1 MKHKKFIRLLPLAA
15 SLLLVLL
22 NACSIGQE
30 PEQRL
35 TPTPTMMP
43 TQRQVI
49 LPPTASPVQNTPDPT
64 PTPLLGE
71 LINERTPQPTATPGA
86 LMRAIEESAAQRG
99 FLSTRFLGIRVVD
112 WINFAISI
120 LIALAGYLLGTW
132 LIKHI
137 LPRIAKQTDSEFD
150 DNLLKIVGPKIR
162 WLVTII
168 ILRFAITDRL
178 IFIGDRINQVLRD
191 IFFTLNLSLFV
202 WILWKLYEL
211 TADWHAEKKAADG
224 REDLTPVIQ
233 MGKTF
238 LQILTGIIG
247 VTILLSYFGVN
258 VSTLTAALG
267 IGGFAFSLAA
277 KDTLSDAIAGLI
289 LLIDQPFRVGDR
301 IEIQGVGTWGDVV
314 EIGLRT
320 TRIRTRDNRMVI
332 VPNSIIGNNQVVN
345 YSFPDPRYRIE
356 THIYVPID
364 EDVEEIRQLLIQA
377 VREVEG
383 VLAEKPVDALFI
395 DMTEGPIKFRM
406 RWWIESYVDTRR
418 MFDRVHSS
426 IKRAMEEA
434 GIQFPKTSDDI
445 NLQIDPLTTERL
457 SKAFRSQPS
466 HGFSPSEHDLSSD
479 FDHEA
484 SSGSDSLN
492 S

>member
-1 MKHKKFIRLLPLAA
+1 LAA
-15 SLLLVLL
+15 T
-22 NACSIGQE
+22 AT
-30 PEQRL
+30 PEE
-35 TPTPTMMP
+35 
-43 TQRQVI
+43 V
-49 LPPTASPVQNTPDPT
+49 PPEPT
-64 PTPLLGE
+64 PTPLLGD
-71 LINERTPQPTATPGA
+71 LISDRTPQPTATLGV
-86 LMRAIEESAAQRG
+86 LMQNIEEFATRRG

-112 WINFAISI
+112 WINLLISI

-132 LIKHI
+132 VIKRI
-137 LPRIAKQTDSEFD
+137 LPRLAKKTDSKLD
-150 DNLLKIVGPKIR
+150 DDLLKIVGPKIR
-162 WLVTII
+162 WLVTFF

-178 IFIGDRINQVLRD
+178 VFIGEGFNQVLRD
-191 IFFTLNLSLFV
+191 IFYTLILSLIV
-202 WILWKLYEL
+202 WIFWKVVML
-211 TADWHAEKKAADG
+211 TADWYAEKKAGEG
-224 REDLTPVIQ
+224 REELTPVIQ

-238 LQILTGIIG
+238 LQILTGIVG

-267 IGGFAFSLAA
+267 IGGLAFSLAA

-345 YSFPDPRYRIE
+345 YTFPDPRYRIQ

-377 VREVEG
+377 VRQVEG
-383 VLAEKPVDALFI
+383 VLTDKPVDALFI

-418 MFDRVHSS
+418 MLDWVHTA
-426 IKRAMEEA
+426 IKHALDQA
-434 GIQFPKTSDDI
+434 GIQYPRSSDDI
-445 NLQIDPLTTERL
+445 NIRIDPLTTESI
-457 SKAFRSQPS
+457 SKAFRS
-466 HGFSPSEHDLSSD
+466 SPSENARHPNSPMDADQDRD
-479 FDHEA
+479 FDT
-484 SSGSDSLN
+484 
-492 S
+492 